1 MRQRAAGILIDNG
14 KMLLIHRIRTING
27 IKKEY
32 YVIPGGGVEENE
44 TLIEA
49 TKRELLEEV
58 GIEVNVISEEPIYVF
73 EEDNDKQSYFLIESN
88 GGNIGT
94 GNGPEFTNS
103 EYSGRGIYLVEMVT
117 ISDILDGKINLLPE
131 ILRESIVSDIRKIP
145 NIKNISS
152 RDLINN

>member
-14 KMLLIHRIRTING
+14 KMLLIHRIRIIDG
-27 IKKEY
+27 KKKEY
-32 YVIPGGGVEENE
+32 YVIPGGGVEGYE

-58 GIEVNVISEEPIYVF
+58 GIKVNVISEKPIYVF
-73 EEDNDKQSYFLIESN
+73 EENNDKQSYFLIESN

-94 GNGPEFTNS
+94 GNGPEFNNS

-117 ISDILDGKINLLPE
+117 ISDILEGKINLLPE
-131 ILRESIVSDIRKIP
+131 NLRESIVSDIRKIP
-145 NIKNISS
+145 YMKNISS